1 MPISINGKVVI
12 VTGGVGEIGSA
23 LARRLVQEGAKVVL
37 ADIKDGSALQAELK
51 GIGGDG
57 DALFVET
64 DVGSEEATRRM
75 AEAAERAFGRIDV
88 LVNNAGLFTLKPW
101 EELTLA
107 DWEERFRVNVTGT
120 FLASKA
126 VYPAMKR
133 QGKGKIV
140 NIGSDT
146 VWMGTPGFAHYV
158 ASKGAVMAFT
168 RALAN
173 ELGPLGITT
182 VYVTPTLLD
191 TPGTRAHFVQ
201 PYFDYVLNHTP
212 IGRLEK
218 PEDINGLIVFLCS
231 DEADFI
237 NGAAINIG
245 GGISMH

>member
-1 MPISINGKVVI
+1 MPITAAGKVVI

-23 LARRLVQEGAKVVL
+23 VARRLVQEGANVAL
-37 ADIKDGSALQAELK
+37 ADVKDGKALEAELK
-51 GIGGDG
+51 TIGAG
-57 DALFVET
+57 DALFVQT
-64 DVGSEEATRRM
+64 DVGSEEATQRM
-75 AEAAERAFGRIDV
+75 AAETERAFGRIDV
-88 LVNNAGLFTLKPW
+88 LVNNAGLFTPKPW
-101 EELTLA
+101 EDLTLA

-120 FLASKA
+120 YLATKA

-133 QGKGKIV
+133 QGQGKIV

-158 ASKGAVMAFT
+158 ASKGAVMALT

-191 TPGTRAHFVQ
+191 TPGTREVFPQ
-201 PYFDYVLNHTP
+201 PYYDYVLSHTP
-212 IGRLEK
+212 IRRLET
-218 PEDINGLIVFLCS
+218 PEDVCGLIVFLCS
-231 DEADFI
+231 DEAAFI

>member
-1 MPISINGKVVI
+1 MPISANGKVVI

-23 LARRLVQEGAKVVL
+23 LARRLVEEGAKVVL
-37 ADIKDGSALQAELK
+37 ADIKDGTALQAELK
-51 GIGGDG
+51 GFGTGG
-57 DALFVET
+57 DALFLET

-120 FLASKA
+120 FLACKA

-173 ELGPLGITT
+173 ELGPVGITT

-212 IGRLEK
+212 IGRLEQ